1 LQRRRQQK
9 PFTLH
14 PDEMRGDEMRGDAAT
29 ANSQEHRQGI
39 EAALHTYIH
48 TYSGGVP
55 PCDLPRGV
63 SSGSSGG
70 GGGGGRRVGQ
80 VGGGHKEMQPL
91 RTRWPSVWGP
101 PRALRSEG
109 GAGHF
114 HSEDAADQSG
124 LGSGR
129 TGQPNRSRAEPSR
142 GRQIDIHS
150 PAHQITRCSLHIVGL
165 EDPNIGK
172 GVWW

>member
-1 LQRRRQQK
+1 ML
-9 PFTLH
+9 
-14 PDEMRGDEMRGDAAT
+14 
-29 ANSQEHRQGI
+29 
-39 EAALHTYIH
+39 
-48 TYSGGVP
+48 

-63 SSGSSGG
+63 SSGSI

-142 GRQIDIHS
+142 AEGYPFPFTPNNAMFVTHSRLRRSKYWYMNVCMYVCMYGGRSPGVRETCACSDDSAFGSMARAFPFPFLS
-150 PAHQITRCSLHIVGL
+150 PARSPRLW
-165 EDPNIGK
+165 PMS
-172 GVWW
+172 